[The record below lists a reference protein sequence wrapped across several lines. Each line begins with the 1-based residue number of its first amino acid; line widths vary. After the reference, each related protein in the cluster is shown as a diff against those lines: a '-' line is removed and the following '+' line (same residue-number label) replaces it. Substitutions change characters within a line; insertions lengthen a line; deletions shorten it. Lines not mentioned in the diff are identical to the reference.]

1 MKRSSKV
8 KNILIISGHT
18 NLNDSVVNKEILI
31 RYEKLFPEAEI
42 VYLDKLYPD
51 FKIDVKAEQEK
62 LVKADIIILQYP
74 IFWYHMPSIME
85 RWMEETF
92 EHGFSHG
99 STGDKL
105 KGKKLIA
112 SFTTGGPEESYHKD
126 ADYGYEIEDFLP
138 AIKLTCSLTKMEFA
152 GYVYTGGVPY
162 QSRTDAKEL
171 KLMKEKADTH
181 ANEVASL
188 IKDI

>member
-1 MKRSSKV
+1 M

-18 NLNDSVVNKEILI
+18 DLNDSVANKGILAH
-31 RYEKLFPEAEI
+31 YKTVLPEAEI

-51 FKIDVKAEQEK
+51 FKINIKAEQAR

-74 IFWYHMPSIME
+74 FFWYHMPSIME

-112 SFTTGGPEESYHKD
+112 SFTMGSPAEDYRKKGPV
-126 ADYGYEIEDFLP
+126 GYEVEDFLP
-138 AIKLTCSLTKMEFA
+138 PLKATCALTQMEFA
-152 GYVYTGGVPY
+152 GYVYTGSVSY
-162 QSRTDAKEL
+162 QSRNDPQ
-171 KLMKEKADTH
+171 KLAAIKKKAVEH
-181 ANEVASL
+181 ADKVVAL
-188 IKDI
+188 VKNL